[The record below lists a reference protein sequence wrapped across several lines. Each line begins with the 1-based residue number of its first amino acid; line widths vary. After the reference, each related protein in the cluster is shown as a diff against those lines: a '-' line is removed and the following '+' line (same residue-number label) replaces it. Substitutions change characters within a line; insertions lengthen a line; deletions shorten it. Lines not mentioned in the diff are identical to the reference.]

1 MAGTQSKFS
10 PSPLKSDLSDFSNSN
25 HNSDKSELCRGG
37 KFAERS
43 EGKQGGG
50 KQRHP
55 TRLLAFARSHPPR
68 QGEGEEESVLD
79 EKSSAL
85 RLLSNIFS
93 LAQFCDRA
101 ACKRANECRGNAER
115 CLTLY
120 SECVPVEARE
130 FIVDLMTSRELGYSF
145 EEAMRRDKE
154 GVRAFFCFCHSGARA
169 MLANPESRAAS
180 DVFRLSHGEQTKRHA
195 LSRRDT
201 RSCAADS

>member
-10 PSPLKSDLSDFSNSN
+10 PSPL
-25 HNSDKSELCRGG
+25 RGG

-93 LAQFCDRA
+93 LSHFCDRA
-101 ACKRANECRGNAER
+101 ACKRAKECRGNAAR

-120 SECVPVEARE
+120 SECVPLEARE
-130 FIVDLMTSRELGYSF
+130 FVVDLMVSRELGYSF
-145 EEAMRRDKE
+145 EEAMRRDRE
-154 GVRAFFCFCHSGARA
+154 GVRAF
-169 MLANPESRAAS
+169 AAWS
-180 DVFRLSHGEQTKRHA
+180 TSTAAKGSA
-195 LSRRDT
+195 LPPT
-201 RSCAADS
+201 PAV